1 MTEAEEIT
9 RGRQA
14 KELMEHP
21 LLAEAFST
29 IEQGLIESLADMP
42 LTAKELER
50 EAVRSLQLLRKL
62 KRAINEVAETG
73 RLAEFSV
80 KQRETLGTRL
90 RKAFG

>member
-14 KELMEHP
+14 QELMAHP
-21 LLAEAFST
+21 LIVEAFDK
-29 IEQGLIESLADMP
+29 IEQGLIESIAEMP

-50 EAVRSLQLLRKL
+50 EAVRSLQLLRKVKREL
-62 KRAINEVAETG
+62 KTVIETG
-73 RLAEFSV
+73 KMAELGV
-80 KQRETLGTRL
+80 QERESFGTRL

>member
-1 MTEAEEIT
+1 MTEADEIT

-21 LLAEAFST
+21 LLVEAFNT
-29 IEQGLIESLADMP
+29 IEQGLIEGIVDMP

-50 EAVRSLQLLRKL
+50 EAVRSLQLLRKIKREL
-62 KRAINEVAETG
+62 KTVAETG
-73 RLAEFSV
+73 KLAEFSV
-80 KQRETLGTRL
+80 KERESLGTRL